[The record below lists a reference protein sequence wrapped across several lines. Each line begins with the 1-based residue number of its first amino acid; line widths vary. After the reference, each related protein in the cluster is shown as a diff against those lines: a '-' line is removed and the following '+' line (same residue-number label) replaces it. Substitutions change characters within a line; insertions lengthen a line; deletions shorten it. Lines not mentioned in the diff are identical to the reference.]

1 MNVPTKKAL
10 DRRSFLRGAGTSL
23 ALPFLDA
30 MVPAFAGTSQV
41 ARPPLRLGYIYL
53 PIGRIMEDWT
63 PKTVGSNFEMPPTLE
78 PLAEFR
84 DQMLLLSG
92 LDIKSADLL
101 PGEKGGTHARPAAAY
116 LTGVHPYNNSVGISV
131 DQVVAK
137 AIRGDTPLAS
147 LQLGLDPAE
156 WAGGNEVDYEGF
168 YRSTLSWR
176 TAKTPLPTQND
187 PRKVFERLFGDTDSL
202 DSETTRRRLFRQTSV
217 LDAVSERVR
226 QLIAS
231 VDTSDRYR
239 LDEYFEGV
247 REIERRIQIAET
259 RNTSGDGGILE
270 GFKRPSGIPEHYAEH
285 ARLIFDMMFL
295 TYQTNMTRVVAFMFG
310 HEGTNRNYLELGAQD
325 GHHSLSHHKGDT
337 QAIDLLRTI
346 DSHQS
351 ELLAYFLERMSST
364 LEIDGSSLLEN
375 SIIIAGSALS
385 DGNNHLHNNVP
396 IAVFG
401 EAQGK
406 IKSGRHLRYEGE
418 PLSNLHLA
426 VLDMF
431 NAPSTEYLSNETSD
445 ATGILRGLG

>member
-1 MNVPTKKAL
+1 MIVPTKKTL
-10 DRRSFLRGAGTSL
+10 NRRSFLRGAGTSL

-30 MVPAFAGTSQV
+30 MVPAFAGTGQV
-41 ARPPLRLGYIYL
+41 AGPPLRLGYVYL

-63 PKTVGSNFEMPPTLE
+63 PRTEGSNFEITPTLE

-84 DQMLLLSG
+84 DQMLLVSG
-92 LDIKSADLL
+92 LDIKAADLL

-147 LQLGLDPAE
+147 VQLGLDPAE

-168 YRSTLSWR
+168 YRSTISWR
-176 TAKTPLPTQND
+176 TGKTPLPTQND

-202 DSETTRRRLFRQTSV
+202 DSDTTRRRIARQTSV

-231 VDTSDRYR
+231 VDASDRYR

-247 REIERRIQIAET
+247 REIERRIQIAEK
-259 RNTSGDGGILE
+259 RNASGDGEVLE
-270 GFKRPSGIPEHYAEH
+270 GFKRPSGIPESYAEH
-285 ARLIFDMMFL
+285 ARLVFDMMFL
-295 TYQTNMTRVVAFMFG
+295 AYQTDMTRVVTFMFG
-310 HEGTNRNYLELGAQD
+310 HEGTNRNYLELGALD

-337 QAIDLLRTI
+337 QAIDLLRNI

-351 ELLAYFLERMSST
+351 ELLAYFLQRMRSAVD
-364 LEIDGSSLLEN
+364 IDGSSLLDN
-375 SIIIAGSALS
+375 SVIIAGSSLS
-385 DGNNHLHNNVP
+385 DGNNHVHNNVP
-396 IAVFG
+396 IAIFG
-401 EAQGK
+401 QAQGK
-406 IKSGRHLRYEGE
+406 IRSSRHLRYDGE

>member
-259 RNTSGDGGILE
+259 RNTSADGGVLE

-346 DSHQS
+346 DAHQS
-351 ELLAYFLERMSST
+351 ELLAYFLERMRST
-364 LEIDGSSLLEN
+364 VEIDGSSLLEN
-375 SIIIAGSALS
+375 SIIIAGSA
-385 DGNNHLHNNVP
+385 
-396 IAVFG
+396 
-401 EAQGK
+401 
-406 IKSGRHLRYEGE
+406 
-418 PLSNLHLA
+418 
-426 VLDMF
+426 
-431 NAPSTEYLSNETSD
+431 
-445 ATGILRGLG
+445 

>member
-259 RNTSGDGGILE
+259 RNTSADGGVLE
-270 GFKRPSGIPEHYAEH
+270 GFKRPSGIPENYAEH

-406 IKSGRHLRYEGE
+406 IKGGRHLRYEGE